1 MRFNYISNKSPEELI
16 QNAVDSYNKEMYVNK
31 INSTVKDDKVNIYID
46 RGVSGYTSI
55 FRNQFSGKLTK
66 DHNRITLE
74 GKFTLTLQAKILLS
88 FLFLVALLTIVF
100 YVISNAPL
108 TNYLFPLIT
117 IFIETLFIVFISK
130 VDRNDILKFL
140 NGINVTDDL

>member
-16 QNAVDSYNKEMYVNK
+16 QNAVDSHNNKMYVNK
-31 INSTVKDDKVNIYID
+31 ISTAVKDDKVNIYID
-46 RGVSGYTSI
+46 RGVSGYASI

-100 YVISNAPL
+100 YVLSKAPL
-108 TNYLFPLIT
+108 INYLFPLIT
-117 IFIETLFIVFISK
+117 ILIETLFIVFISK